1 MAVGT
6 EVRNFAIGVA
16 ILAVLAGVVFVIRKR
31 GDIVAA
37 VNPLD
42 ERNVINRAVSG
53 AVQAITGDKDATLGT
68 FFQEIG
74 ERTRRRL
81 GVSARVPEGAPL
93 PSGARCFV
101 PPCPPGTYLLIRTN
115 SATGAREG
123 YNVSTGKWERIM
135 TRQTTF
141 GVPAKPIDELA
152 ITQGETFDF
161 TGA

>member
-1 MAVGT
+1 MAAGT
-6 EVRNFAIGVA
+6 QVRDFAIGAA
-16 ILAVLAGVVFVIRKR
+16 ILVVIAGVVFVIRKR

-53 AVQAITGDKDATLGT
+53 AVQAVTGDADATLGT

-81 GVSARVPEGAPL
+81 GVPERAPEGAPL

-101 PPCPPGTYLLIRTN
+101 PPCPPGTFLLIRTN
-115 SATGAREG
+115 KTTGAREG
-123 YNVSTGKWERIM
+123 YNTNTRMWERIL
-135 TRQTTF
+135 TRQGFF
-141 GVPAKPIDELA
+141 GVPARPIDELKT
-152 ITQGETFDF
+152 TQVVDF
-161 TGA
+161 T